1 MAYNRDLQEDKRI
14 VFHADDTLAASVD
27 AMAELLAGIEF
38 RPPPPA
44 PETVSLDLAEALVG
58 RGVPFRE
65 AHQVIG
71 RLVARLE
78 ESGLDLGEASGAD
91 LVAIDTRL
99 SEEDLELLDPATSP
113 SRRQTEGSGSPA
125 SVRSQVAQIRS
136 LLA

>member
-1 MAYNRDLQEDKRI
+1 MSFANAYPIVEGYRDTIAPVSPPSHEPG
-14 VFHADDTLAASVD
+14 
-27 AMAELLAGIEF
+27 LLATEI
-38 RPPPPA
+38 A
-44 PETVSLDLAEALVG
+44 DYLVKK
-58 RGVPFRE
+58 GVPFRE
-65 AHQVIG
+65 AHQVVG

-91 LVAIDTRL
+91 LAAIDTRF

-125 SVRSQVAQIRS
+125 SVRSQMAQIRS